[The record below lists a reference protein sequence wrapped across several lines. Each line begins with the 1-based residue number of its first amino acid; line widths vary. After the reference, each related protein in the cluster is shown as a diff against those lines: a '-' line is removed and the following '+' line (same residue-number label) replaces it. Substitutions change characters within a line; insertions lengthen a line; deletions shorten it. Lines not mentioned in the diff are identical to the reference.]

1 MPIRINLLAESQAAE
16 ELRRHDPVKR
26 VLFAGALLVA
36 LMLVWSSSVQL
47 EVMLAKR
54 VITEQQNQIE
64 VRTNE
69 FSKVQSEQKS
79 MAQLK
84 DKLDALDKLARSRFL
99 QGNLLNALQMINVDG
114 VRLTR
119 IRMNQSYTY
128 NPGSKPRT
136 SNGHTTPGQPAS
148 VTEKIDL
155 SLDARDSSSSPGD
168 QVNKFKE
175 AVADNAFFKSIL
187 NRTNGVQ
194 LVYLSP
200 PQTSQ
205 DGKPFVLF
213 TLDCTFPEATR

>member
-84 DKLDALDKLARSRFL
+84 DKLDALDKLSRSRFL

-119 IRMNQSYTY
+119 IRMSQSYTY